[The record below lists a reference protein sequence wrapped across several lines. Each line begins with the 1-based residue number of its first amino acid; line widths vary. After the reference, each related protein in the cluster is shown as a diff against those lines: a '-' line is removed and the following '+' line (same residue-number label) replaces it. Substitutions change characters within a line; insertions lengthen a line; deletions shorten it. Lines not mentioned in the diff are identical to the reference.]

1 MHQDRTPALDSATL
15 TPAEAAL
22 STALIDALA
31 SQAALLDARGRV
43 VVVNKAWEQLAN
55 NHEAGPFTAAPGQS
69 FLALC
74 RAEQGE
80 SAAEASRLAAGIR
93 AVLIGSQSLCQLG
106 YACRI
111 GGQIVWLRVHV
122 AAFATGD
129 WTGALMTLT
138 RFSDSAGEAPAGE
151 ARYRAAFDSNTLP
164 MWVFDPATLRFLE
177 VNEAAIAYFGYS
189 RAEFLQMSL
198 ADIRPPDE
206 GLAVMADVVDLDS
219 SSDTTKV
226 WRHQLKSGRI
236 VRSEIHAQWLPWAGT
251 AARLVT
257 AIDVTERLRAT
268 EALAESEH
276 RFRDLANAISE
287 VFWLSEL
294 DTKRLLYVSPAYEKI
309 WGRPTAELYS
319 NPSLWLESVHPDDR
333 GRVERAAKAFP
344 AKAYNLEYRIV
355 RPDGS
360 IRWVSDIAVVVYDD
374 AGQPRRMAA
383 VAQDITN
390 SRVKQDRLRLLG
402 AAVARLNDMIVV
414 TEATPL
420 DEPGPRIVFVND
432 AFVRRTGYSRAEIIG
447 KSPRVLQGPN
457 TQRDELA
464 RIGAALRRR
473 EPVRA
478 ELINYKK
485 SGQEYWVELEIVPIT
500 DGAGRY
506 THWVAVERDIT
517 KRKLMAEQSR
527 QSQHLE
533 SLGQLTG
540 GVAHDFNN
548 LLTVIQGNAELLT
561 ELLVAQPPLHKLAS
575 LIGEAAERSAELTR
589 RLLAF
594 ARKQALDPKAVN
606 LNQLLTGLEALLR
619 RSLGGHIEIDL
630 LLAPDLWLTRVDP
643 GQLENAV
650 LNLAINARDAMP
662 NGGILMIG
670 TQNVQLDEAQ
680 ALRSG
685 LDRNGRYVLLTVKDT
700 GTGIAAEHLPHVFE
714 PFFTTKETG
723 KGTGL
728 GLAMVYGFVNQSLGH
743 ISVESAPGAG
753 TQLSIYLPRL
763 SDAAAI
769 PRPAAADG
777 PAAGRGECVL
787 LVEDDPMVR
796 AYAQSQLQ
804 QLGYQVLVACNGI
817 DGLALLRQHSNIDLL
832 FTDVVMPGG
841 MSGRDLADAAH
852 QLRPQLPVLYTS
864 GYPADSIVR
873 DGQLEA
879 GVLLLSKP
887 YRRRELARKLREA
900 LSDV

>member
-1 MHQDRTPALDSATL
+1 MYQDRASGLDGPVLA
-15 TPAEAAL
+15 PAEAAL
-22 STALIDALA
+22 LTALIDALP

-43 VVVNKAWEQLAN
+43 VAVNKAWEELASV
-55 NHEAGPFTAAPGQS
+55 HEAGPFTAATGQS

-80 SAAEASRLAAGIR
+80 SAVEAGRVAAGVR
-93 AVLIGSQSLCQLG
+93 AVLIGTQSQCQLG

-111 GGQIVWLRVHV
+111 GTEIAWLRVHV
-122 AAFATGD
+122 AAFATGG

-138 RFSDSAGEAPAGE
+138 QLSDSASEAPAGE
-151 ARYRAAFDSNTLP
+151 ARYRAVFDRNTLP

-198 ADIRPPDE
+198 ADIRPRDE

-219 SSDTTKV
+219 SGDTAKV
-226 WRHQLKSGRI
+226 WRQQLKSGRI
-236 VRSEIHAQWLPWAGT
+236 VRTEIHAQWLPWAG
-251 AARLVT
+251 APARLVT
-257 AIDVTERLRAT
+257 AIDVTERLRAA

-276 RFRDLANAISE
+276 RFRDLTNAISE

-294 DTKRLLYVSPAYEKI
+294 DSHRLLYVSPAYEKI

-319 NPSLWLESVHPDDR
+319 NPNLWLESVHPEDR

-344 AKAYNLEYRIV
+344 DKAYDLEYRIV

-360 IRWVSDIAVVVYDD
+360 IRWVSDSAVVVYDD
-374 AGQPRRMAA
+374 AGKPRRMAA

-390 SRVKQDRLRLLG
+390 SRIKQDRLRLLG
-402 AAVARLNDMIVV
+402 AAVARLNDMVVV
-414 TEATPL
+414 TEATTL
-420 DEPGPRIVFVND
+420 DEPGPSIVFVND

-457 TQRDELA
+457 TQRDELD
-464 RIGAALRRR
+464 RISAALRRH

-485 SGQEYWVELEIVPIT
+485 SGAEYWVELEIVPIT

-517 KRKLMAEQSR
+517 RRKLMAEQSR

-533 SLGQLTG
+533 ALGQLTG

-561 ELLVAQPPLHKLAS
+561 ELLVEQPRLHKLAA

-594 ARKQALDPKAVN
+594 ARKQALDPKAVD

-619 RSLGGHIEIDL
+619 RSLGRHIEIDL

-650 LNLAINARDAMP
+650 LNLAINARDAMRS
-662 NGGILMIG
+662 GGTLTIR

-685 LDRNGRYVLLTVKDT
+685 LDCNGHYVLLTVKDT

-728 GLAMVYGFVNQSLGH
+728 GLAMVYGFVNQSQGQVA
-743 ISVESAPGAG
+743 IESAPGEG
-753 TQLSIYLPRL
+753 TRLSIYLPQL
-763 SDAAAI
+763 ADAAAT
-769 PRPAAADG
+769 PRPLAADG
-777 PAAGRGECVL
+777 AVAGRGECVL

-796 AYAQSQLQ
+796 SYAQSQLQ
-804 QLGYQVLVACNGI
+804 QLGYQVRVAGNGA
-817 DGLALLRQHSNIDLL
+817 DGLALLRQHPEIDLL

-841 MSGRDLADAAH
+841 MSGRDLAEAAH
-852 QLRPQLPVLYTS
+852 RLRPQLPVLYTS

-879 GVLLLSKP
+879 GVLLLAKP

-900 LSDV
+900 LCDV